1 MKKRTF
7 CTIVGARPQFIKAAL
22 ISKELRKKHE
32 EILIHTGQH
41 YDYRMS
47 QIFFKEFNL
56 LKPDYNLEVGSGQ
69 HGYQTGMILQRS
81 EAILLKEKP
90 DQVIVYGDTNST
102 LAGALAAAKLGI
114 PVAHVEAGLRS
125 YNRTMPEEI
134 NRVLTDRISAVLLCP
149 TRTAVDNLKKEGVKS
164 GVHLVGDVMY
174 DIALIY
180 GKIADKKSKI
190 LSKLGVAPKTYLLLT
205 AHRANNT
212 DNLLNLKN
220 IIEAVAESGERVIF
234 PIHPRTQ
241 KALKQIKFS
250 KRVHES
256 MKKNLAIIG
265 PVGYIDMIKLE
276 MNARKI
282 LTDSGGVQKEAHFFN
297 VPCITLREETEW
309 IETLKDGANILV
321 GTNKKEI
328 LKAIVRHQP
337 VSKFKRYF
345 GNGKAY
351 KKIVSLL
358 SRGK

>member
-1 MKKRTF
+1 
-7 CTIVGARPQFIKAAL
+7 L
-22 ISKELRKKHE
+22 ISKELRKKHK

-56 LKPDYNLEVGSGQ
+56 IKPDYNLEVGSGQ

-81 EAILLKEKP
+81 EAILIKEKP

-114 PVAHVEAGLRS
+114 PVAHIEAGLRS
-125 YNRTMPEEI
+125 YNRKMPEEI
-134 NRVLTDRISAVLLCP
+134 NRVLTDRISALLLCP
-149 TRTAVDNLKKEGVKS
+149 TRTAVDNLKKEGIKS

-180 GKIADKKSKI
+180 GKIADIKSKI
-190 LSKLGVAPKTYLLLT
+190 LCKLGVAPKTYLLLT
-205 AHRANNT
+205 VHRANNT

-220 IIEAVAESGERVIF
+220 IIEAVAESGEKVIF

-241 KALKQIKFS
+241 KALKLIKFS
-250 KRVHES
+250 KQVHES
-256 MKKNLAIIG
+256 MKNNLAIIG
-265 PVGYIDMIKLE
+265 PVGYIDMVKLE
-276 MNARKI
+276 KNARKI
-282 LTDSGGVQKEAHFFN
+282 LTDSGGVQKEAYFLN
-297 VPCITLREETEW
+297 VPCITLRAETEW
-309 IETLKDGANILV
+309 IETLKDGANTLV

-328 LKAIVRHQP
+328 LKAIGCHQP

-358 SRGK
+358 SGGK